1 MGWSEYLLAFTGFFL
16 THSLPIR
23 PPLRPR
29 LVAHLGAAGFIA
41 AYSALS
47 LGALAW
53 VIAAAGRAPYVP
65 LWDWAPWQNYVVLD
79 VMLAVCLL
87 LALAIARPNPFSF
100 GGMRNDAF
108 DPARPGLV
116 RYTRHPLLLA
126 LALWSGAHLV
136 PNGDL
141 AHVILFAI
149 FAGFALAGGRIVDRR
164 RQREMGA
171 DWQRLLDAVKV
182 APPAPWMPL
191 ATLTLRLTMGV
202 LLYAGLLWLHPMVIG
217 ISPIP

>member
-1 MGWSEYLLAFTGFFL
+1 MGWGEYVLAFATFFL

-29 LVAHLGAAGFIA
+29 LVALGGAWGFLAG
-41 AYSALS
+41 YSLLS

-53 VIAAAGRAPYVP
+53 LISAAGRAPFIP
-65 LWDWAPWQNYVVLD
+65 LWDWAPWQNDVVLV
-79 VMLAVCLL
+79 VMLAVCLI
-87 LALAIARPNPFSF
+87 LALAVARPNPFSF
-100 GGMRNDAF
+100 GGRANDRF

-116 RYTRHPLLLA
+116 RYARHPLLLA

-141 AHVILFAI
+141 AHVILFAV
-149 FAGFALAGGRIVDRR
+149 FAAFALIGGAIVDRR

-171 DWQRLLDAVKV
+171 DWQSLLAAVKA
-182 APPAPWMPL
+182 APPAPWMPPAAL
-191 ATLTLRLTMGV
+191 ALRLTAGI
-202 LLYAGLLWLHPMVIG
+202 LLYAGLLWLHPLVIG
-217 ISPIP
+217 VSPIP